1 MRLRRN
7 WIILGMLM
15 MAVITVFALMENS
28 ILSLMMTLP
37 LIGMALTLSADK
49 KTEYTE
55 GVEVPLLVYQYVN
68 IYAGAFV
75 CVRSDGY
82 AVPGDDASGYIF
94 MGIARENANNYPA
107 GASGAIT
114 VLVRRRG
121 LFKMTFATAIS
132 IANMGDN
139 VFLAS
144 DGTVDVTGNVTY
156 NIFCGNIAK
165 YIDTTHA
172 WVDIE
177 PAIRQADVATHIAD
191 PTAAHAASAI
201 SIADAGLFTETTQ
214 VEAALQEIYQ
224 GLLSAQGIIDIPTPY
239 FSAAGVALA
248 AFSNGDS
255 DVPGFCVTAKGMGVR
270 WNNHAAP
277 LPVAAKV
284 LVPPDADITADMT
297 LHVIAA
303 KIGATAGDLPKFT
316 VEAFNNVVG
325 ALYDADTDFGGDTD
339 AMINAST
346 KTIQHVTR
354 TLALA
359 NLAAYPNL
367 MEITLKPKAGTLG
380 TDDLIMFGAFI
391 AYKKKILT
399 S

>member
-1 MRLRRN
+1 
-7 WIILGMLM
+7 
-15 MAVITVFALMENS
+15 
-28 ILSLMMTLP
+28 
-37 LIGMALTLSADK
+37 
-49 KTEYTE
+49 
-55 GVEVPLLVYQYVN
+55 
-68 IYAGAFV
+68 
-75 CVRSDGY
+75 
-82 AVPGDDASGYIF
+82 
-94 MGIARENANNYPA
+94 
-107 GASGAIT
+107 
-114 VLVRRRG
+114 
-121 LFKMTFATAIS
+121 
-132 IANMGDN
+132 
-139 VFLAS
+139 
-144 DGTVDVTGNVTY
+144 
-156 NIFCGNIAK
+156 
-165 YIDTTHA
+165 
-172 WVDIE
+172 
-177 PAIRQADVATHIAD
+177 VATHIAD

-201 SIADAGLFTETTQ
+201 SIADAGNFTATAQ

-224 GLLSAQGIIDIPTPY
+224 SLLSAQGIINIPVPY

-248 AFSNGDS
+248 AFADGAS

-277 LPVAAKV
+277 LPVASKV

-303 KIGATAGDLPKFT
+303 KIGATAGDLPKIT

-325 ALYDADTDFGGDTD
+325 ALYDADSDFGGDTD

-367 MEITLKPKAGTLG
+367 MELTLKPKAGTLG

-391 AYKKKILT
+391 AYKKKLLT